1 MVKVH
6 HRLDARSLDG
16 TPRLTASGGLDRLR
30 APPGSWILRAPAV
43 RYFKFIY
50 TGVALLLQ
58 VQVPGR
64 ALSAGAVFDES
75 VKKPYFGLHPYRG
88 SHSTH
93 VLSTKGFPPY
103 LLYTYFTALRR
114 PTNSVNTRTTNSQSA
129 A

>member
-75 VKKPYFGLHPYRG
+75 VKKPVLWATPLQGVIRRTYFILRG
-88 SHSTH
+88 SPLIYFIHT
-93 VLSTKGFPPY
+93 LR
-103 LLYTYFTALRR
+103 LYAGQPTA
-114 PTNSVNTRTTNSQSA
+114 
-129 A
+129 